1 MATIF
6 LDPERLQVQIDKLFS
21 VADRCDEAR
30 RSIDQR
36 SEELGDPYEGIDFF
50 PLSASNA
57 ANNLR
62 ACAEDVRGVKDTIV
76 ELNEN
81 GVAAMDAEGVITCT
95 IPDDVT
101 IESVRQLADWGQGVV
116 DGRELEELV
125 GGGVPGSGRSYE
137 EVLAS
142 VRAGVEG
149 DPAYAQALV
158 DQVGGEG
165 LTGLPLEAEDYV
177 TRDSAYGQ
185 VEERPGAGVELAG
198 LLGRALAG
206 ASRAWGEDR
215 AREVAEEIG
224 DCVDGEGDYGRVT
237 VVNELLGGQEVVFG
251 AEFLSALGARMEQ
264 VDQGALDVYAA
275 ERGAQTPVGTYAR
288 QVVGPCLEGGSLN
301 SLQGVV
307 EAMSHSP
314 QAAAHWLAPQGLGS
328 DADAVAR
335 IRGIASRSSI
345 GDNQWTDAVVGM
357 AQAVSALGDIDT
369 AAATSAQVA
378 LADQAA
384 VAVSGLLNEIGET
397 DDLALSRSARDSIS
411 RVLAVYTPG
420 IYNSIEEYGD
430 LRGSGVDTY
439 TMSSEQFGGS
449 YWGGVPSQALFSNCA
464 LSSLVGV
471 VGQDDHGLDP
481 LTERLSLVNDRR
493 FAHAT
498 DVYEATGRSGD
509 LEDAVG
515 GLLRAQGFVAAS
527 ISKEAV
533 RQGEDADARVNSWID
548 GLMGLTALIPGVEG
562 AGKAVTRI
570 MNYTQAN
577 AKDSITT
584 ALKEKLVTHAQEA
597 VTEGA
602 DLEAEWQDNANRA
615 VILQLIASGTVTSEQ
630 LAAWG
635 EAEKAGVLIN
645 EDGTLRWEL
654 LGSSDEADQERV
666 RNAFEHLADQFPTT
680 ADPAVS
686 DAYEDSSDSF
696 DQGASAARG
705 GDDGPSRFGG

>member
-1 MATIF
+1 MV
-6 LDPERLQVQIDKLFS
+6 LV
-21 VADRCDEAR
+21 VCV
-30 RSIDQR
+30 
-36 SEELGDPYEGIDFF
+36 LGVGLLPVPVSSSGGG
-50 PLSASNA
+50 S
-57 ANNLR
+57 
-62 ACAEDVRGVKDTIV
+62 
-76 ELNEN
+76 
-81 GVAAMDAEGVITCT
+81 
-95 IPDDVT
+95 
-101 IESVRQLADWGQGVV
+101 GVV

-264 VDQGALDVYAA
+264 VDQGVVDVYAA

-420 IYNSIEEYGD
+420 VD
-430 LRGSGVDTY
+430 LSVQERGGRSGAGASTY
-439 TMSSEQFGGS
+439 AAATSEFGGS

-527 ISKEAV
+527 ISEEAV

-548 GLMGLTALIPGVEG
+548 GLMGLTAVVHDGVG
-562 AGKAVTRI
+562 GGSRVV
-570 MNYTQAN
+570 YTQARGDQGLV
-577 AKDSITT
+577 A
-584 ALKEKLVTHAQEA
+584 ALGQVLAAHPLLAA
-597 VTEGA
+597 VNGA
-602 DLEAEWQDNANRA
+602 DLHSEPGHVASKAL
-615 VILQLIASGTVTSEQ
+615 VLQLIASGTVTSEQ